1 MTTPTDAEIIFEA
14 IDSRLLDV
22 HTAIPC
28 KVLSYNNSDQTADLQ
43 PQVKRAIRD
52 ENGNITSEALPILPD
67 VPIAFP
73 RSKDF
78 FISFPVSE
86 GDFVLCIFSESSI
99 DVWRSQGKTNPPL
112 LLDGDLVAPGD
123 ARRHSLTGGV
133 AIPCCYPNDAALA
146 ESHANDM
153 VMGHQ
158 GGAHINIK
166 TGGTVEATSGGSHTS
181 DDFVAM
187 AGKVLTELQ
196 SVKTDL
202 DNVKSEYDGHTHT
215 TTATVSTGAPGVI
228 SGAGTISTPHTPGS
242 VASSNLK
249 ADD

>member
-78 FISFPVSE
+78 FISFPISE

-99 DVWRSQGKTNPPL
+99 DAWRSQGKARAPL
-112 LLDGDLVAPGD
+112 PSDGDLVAPGD

-133 AIPCCYPNDAALA
+133 AIPCCYPNDAVLSD
-146 ESHANDM
+146 SHASDM

-166 TGGTVEATSGGSHTS
+166 TGGTVEATSGGSHSS
-181 DDFVAM
+181 DDFVAQS
-187 AGKVLTELQ
+187 GKVESEIQTIVDAITNAAVGTSDGGALF
-196 SVKTDL
+196 KTNIVAALNDP
-202 DNVKSEYDGHTHT
+202 V
-215 TTATVSTGAPGVI
+215 
-228 SGAGTISTPHTPGS
+228 GS